1 VLVLSKLGW
10 VAQLKALLQTMSTFF
25 SHSPKKYLEFQ
36 KLCEV
41 FMEGG
46 NKLPRNVKTKCIS
59 ILYLV
64 QQDMEQYKPLIT
76 NMYVDAPKN
85 SIATQNL
92 NFFMT

>member
-1 VLVLSKLGW
+1 
-10 VAQLKALLQTMSTFF
+10 
-25 SHSPKKYLEFQ
+25 
-36 KLCEV
+36 
-41 FMEGG
+41 
-46 NKLPRNVKTKCIS
+46 
-59 ILYLV
+59 V